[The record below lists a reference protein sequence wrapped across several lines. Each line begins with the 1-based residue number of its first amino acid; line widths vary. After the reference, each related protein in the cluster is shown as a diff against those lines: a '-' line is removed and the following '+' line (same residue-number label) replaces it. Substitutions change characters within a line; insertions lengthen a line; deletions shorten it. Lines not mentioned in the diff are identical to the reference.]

1 MLKTIEFQDHNQLYI
16 TDEPDTLRELLD
28 EGLYAIPEYT
38 NENISLSWSH
48 TDYAVTNL
56 KELLTPD
63 EVNDV
68 PTSAGDSENISL
80 YDKDILVEGVDF
92 IPDSIIKIYQ
102 RLAKLPWHILDTK
115 NLSLREMTVEDV
127 DIFYS
132 IYDNEALRF
141 VEPLFSNPLDEKI
154 YTQNYIKDIYGF
166 YGYGLW
172 TVIDKSTG
180 NVIGRAGISNRDG
193 FDIPELG
200 FILAG
205 EYRGRGL
212 GYEICRAILDYA
224 KKELG
229 FTVIQALV
237 LPNNVIS
244 INLLKKLGF
253 MDTGD
258 MYDEYEVF
266 ECTM

>member
-1 MLKTIEFQDHNQLYI
+1 MLKTIEFQDHNKLYI

-38 NENISLSWSH
+38 DENISLSWPH

-56 KELLTPD
+56 RELLET
-63 EVNDV
+63 N
-68 PTSAGDSENISL
+68 
-80 YDKDILVEGVDF
+80 YDKDILLEGVDF

-141 VEPLFSNPLDEKI
+141 VEPLFDNPLDEKI

-200 FILAG
+200 FVLAG

-224 KKELG
+224 RRELD
-229 FTVIQALV
+229 FTKIQSLV
-237 LPNNVIS
+237 LPNNEVS

-266 ECTM
+266 EIKM